1 MTYASMCTGSLVSTR
16 AVLTAGHCVCGETPI
31 VRISFLSLR
40 EFEQRTI
47 NHQPSEIKV
56 APDYYPVC
64 QLKRENKRITK
75 SLSGYDMAIITL
87 TSSVNLETG
96 IKVVSLATESDIPI
110 PESIVY
116 MVGYGQDVKDSDP
129 AGRNGGILKKG
140 KTMCTG
146 SLVSTRAVLTAG
158 HCVCS
163 PLPVSRVSFLT
174 LRIGDPKGIHYK
186 PSGVKVAP
194 DYMPSCTSKRQG
206 EPAQYAISGADIA
219 VIMLAQLVNVRTGIK
234 VLSLPQP
241 TDIPTPGTP
250 VFIVGYGRDD
260 NDRDP
265 QRKNGGILKKG
276 SRKMSSDQLKQS
288 FLSFCNFVKK
298 DCQIYSKNLD
308 TNRIDIEFR
317 AHIGSTKRD
326 VDFPGFVSF
335 LEGRLAKVY
344 AAANGMEHE
353 DAVIEL
359 KRKIAETS
367 PAIHGG
373 TKISSDPTTSRLT
386 NVKTFTGSHKERF
399 DIETGKGLGKAG
411 RVDPS
416 PCFTTSGI
424 SEPRK

>member
-1 MTYASMCTGSLVSTR
+1 
-16 AVLTAGHCVCGETPI
+16 
-31 VRISFLSLR
+31 
-40 EFEQRTI
+40 
-47 NHQPSEIKV
+47 
-56 APDYYPVC
+56 
-64 QLKRENKRITK
+64 
-75 SLSGYDMAIITL
+75 
-87 TSSVNLETG
+87 
-96 IKVVSLATESDIPI
+96 
-110 PESIVY
+110 
-116 MVGYGQDVKDSDP
+116 
-129 AGRNGGILKKG
+129 
-140 KTMCTG
+140 
-146 SLVSTRAVLTAG
+146 
-158 HCVCS
+158 
-163 PLPVSRVSFLT
+163 
-174 LRIGDPKGIHYK
+174 
-186 PSGVKVAP
+186 
-194 DYMPSCTSKRQG
+194 
-206 EPAQYAISGADIA
+206 
-219 VIMLAQLVNVRTGIK
+219 
-234 VLSLPQP
+234 
-241 TDIPTPGTP
+241 
-250 VFIVGYGRDD
+250 
-260 NDRDP
+260 
-265 QRKNGGILKKG
+265 
-276 SRKMSSDQLKQS
+276 MSSSNELKQS

-298 DCQIYSKNLD
+298 GSNTATDKTIKKLCTDCHIYSKNLD

-353 DAVIEL
+353 EAVIEL